1 MKKNKFPSHYISYRN
16 VNILIFSLTF
26 LSMGIIKLATQQP
39 LEPEKRSL
47 YVSHLAALSRYAER
61 SLLLTEGD
69 IAWRRTQ
76 GVIVGD

>member
-1 MKKNKFPSHYISYRN
+1 
-16 VNILIFSLTF
+16 
-26 LSMGIIKLATQQP
+26 MGIIKLATQQP